1 MMQQQ
6 VLKLASQQRAVA
18 DSTSGWL
25 FGALFL
31 IVFAVEL
38 YISVVSGGPSFSEF
52 ASMAVFP

>member
-18 DSTSGWL
+18 DSTGGRL
-25 FGALFL
+25 FGPLFL
-31 IVFAVEL
+31 IVFTVEL
-38 YISVVSGGPSFSEF
+38 CISVVLGGPSFSEF

>member
-1 MMQQQ
+1 MQQQ

-38 YISVVSGGPSFSEF
+38 YISVVAGGPSFSEF
-52 ASMAVFP
+52 ALMVVFP